1 MSEVGIA
8 EDLKPRV
15 PLLAFDATL
24 ISSTRSH
31 RPNSVTKRPKNCLKP
46 RFSEPY
52 TIYDNCVALRKS
64 VESPGD
70 QRSLWDLA
78 EQFSL
83 N

>member
-31 RPNSVTKRPKNCLKP
+31 RPNSVTKRPKNLSKVTLFHVVYNVRHVCA
-46 RFSEPY
+46 
-52 TIYDNCVALRKS
+52 IV
-64 VESPGD
+64 
-70 QRSLWDLA
+70 
-78 EQFSL
+78 
-83 N
+83 